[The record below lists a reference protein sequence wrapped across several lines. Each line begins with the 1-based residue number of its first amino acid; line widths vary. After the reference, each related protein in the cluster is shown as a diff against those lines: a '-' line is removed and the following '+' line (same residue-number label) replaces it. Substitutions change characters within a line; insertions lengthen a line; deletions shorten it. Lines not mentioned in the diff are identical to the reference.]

1 MEHLGEGLSVMFT
14 WAAAHIVGLAAASGA
29 VAVISVILAIVAIS
43 VAAQA
48 KRKGRR
54 KRPLDISSVEEL
66 HEVLRQDIQELQTQ
80 INQLQ
85 SDLTDT
91 QEMLRKK
98 VNAPAIM
105 RFNAFG
111 DIGSDL
117 SFSFALV
124 DDSKTGLVL
133 SSIYGREESRTYA
146 KPVLEGESNYP
157 LTEEELEVL
166 TGKPRQGD
174 GGRRRRP
181 VGAPLT

>member
-1 MEHLGEGLSVMFT
+1 MKDLGEGISVMFT
-14 WAAAHIVGLAAASGA
+14 LAAAHIVGLAAASGA
-29 VAVISVILAIVAIS
+29 VGVIGIILAIIAIS

-48 KRKGRR
+48 KRKARR
-54 KRPLDISSVEEL
+54 RRPPEVSSAEEL
-66 HEVLRQDIQELQTQ
+66 HELLRKDIQELQTQ

-91 QEMLRKK
+91 QGLLHRK

-117 SFSFALV
+117 SFSVAFV
-124 DDSKTGLVL
+124 DDTKTGLVL

-146 KPVLEGESNYP
+146 KPVLEGESRYP

-166 TGKPRQGD
+166 TGGPKQAD
-174 GGRRRRP
+174 AGRRRRP
-181 VGAPLT
+181 VGTP